1 MPFSREDNSMTNATQ
16 GTGLGLSIAKSIIA
30 QMGGSIEVKS
40 IQGKGTT
47 FLVRLDLKLVEEEK
61 EADQALLAAEAGEEK
76 KKDPGFLKGR
86 RIMLVEDN
94 ELNREIAYE
103 LLSESGLIVDVAENG
118 QEAIKLLGIRPENY
132 YELIFMDIQ
141 MPVMNGYEAT
151 ANIRAGES
159 DYWKNIPVIA
169 MTANVFQEDES
180 RAAECGMSDY
190 VTKPID
196 MNVIY
201 SVLEKWLRGQK
212 G

>member
-1 MPFSREDNSMTNATQ
+1 MFRSSLISAFNQALGIKEAEKEEPEEEEFDLSGKRVLLAEDNAINTEVAQ
-16 GTGLGLSIAKSIIA
+16 LLLKS
-30 QMGGSIEVKS
+30 
-40 IQGKGTT
+40 KG
-47 FLVRLDLKLVEEEK
+47 
-61 EADQALLAAEAGEEK
+61 AD
-76 KKDPGFLKGR
+76 
-86 RIMLVEDN
+86 
-94 ELNREIAYE
+94 
-103 LLSESGLIVDVAENG
+103 VDVAENG
-118 QEAIKLLGIRPENY
+118 QEAIKLLGTRPENY

>member
-1 MPFSREDNSMTNATQ
+1 MRIAICDDEKSMGQ
-16 GTGLGLSIAKSIIA
+16 IL
-30 QMGGSIEVKS
+30 
-40 IQGKGTT
+40 
-47 FLVRLDLKLVEEEK
+47 EEK
-61 EADQALLAAEAGEEK
+61 VK
-76 KKDPGFLKGR
+76 
-86 RIMLVEDN
+86 
-94 ELNREIAYE
+94 
-103 LLSESGLIVDVAENG
+103 
-118 QEAIKLLGIRPENY
+118 KLLPDAVVEKYLLGDD
-132 YELIFMDIQ
+132 LISSGFKPDILFMDIQ

>member
-1 MPFSREDNSMTNATQ
+1 MYHVMVVDDEPMAASLIVNIIKRKYSDFEIM
-16 GTGLGLSIAKSIIA
+16 GTAYDGEEALEL
-30 QMGGSIEVKS
+30 M
-40 IQGKGTT
+40 
-47 FLVRLDLKLVEEEK
+47 EEK
-61 EADQALLAAEAGEEK
+61 GEP
-76 KKDPGFLKGR
+76 D
-86 RIMLVEDN
+86 V
-94 ELNREIAYE
+94 
-103 LLSESGLIVDVAENG
+103 LIT
-118 QEAIKLLGIRPENY
+118 
-132 YELIFMDIQ
+132 DIQ

-151 ANIRAGES
+151 ANIRAGKS

>member
-1 MPFSREDNSMTNATQ
+1 M
-16 GTGLGLSIAKSIIA
+16 GL
-30 QMGGSIEVKS
+30 
-40 IQGKGTT
+40 
-47 FLVRLDLKLVEEEK
+47 R
-61 EADQALLAAEAGEEK
+61 K
-76 KKDPGFLKGR
+76 KIL
-86 RIMLVEDN
+86 IVEDN
-94 ELNREIAYE
+94 EFNRALLVEILSSQYE
-103 LLSESGLIVDVAENG
+103 TLEAENG
-118 QEAIKLLGIRPENY
+118 KVGLEILEREKEAVSLILL
-132 YELIFMDIQ
+132 DIV